1 MMSSNKYRLS
11 TDAFDRKEPFED
23 PKKVIWLSVE
33 GTKTEVKYFTFLDRN
48 KEDAGIDATI
58 KIEPLKRK
66 DKNSDPLS
74 VLDLL
79 DEYVM

>member
-48 KEDAGIDATI
+48 KADA
-58 KIEPLKRK
+58 
-66 DKNSDPLS
+66 
-74 VLDLL
+74 
-79 DEYVM
+79 